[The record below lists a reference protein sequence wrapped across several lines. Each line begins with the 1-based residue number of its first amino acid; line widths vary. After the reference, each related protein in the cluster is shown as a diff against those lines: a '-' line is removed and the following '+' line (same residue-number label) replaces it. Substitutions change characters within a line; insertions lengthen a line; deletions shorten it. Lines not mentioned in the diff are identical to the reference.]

1 MKKGGIFIISSCLFI
16 SSCSFSFD
24 YGENVSNNYE
34 NITPYINIEKT
45 IETKYYDINIDEYAL
60 KMESNDTFI
69 CLFYTANCSAC
80 KGAKEKY
87 LTPYIEETKNKIFTI
102 DVYSDINLNNLEK
115 LRSYQPKDSTYV
127 RKNEDGVMVVSRPLI
142 QIVYEGQVIAYEKGL
157 TKNLL
162 YILYGYCL

>member
-1 MKKGGIFIISSCLFI
+1 ML
-16 SSCSFSFD
+16 
-24 YGENVSNNYE
+24 
-34 NITPYINIEKT
+34 
-45 IETKYYDINIDEYAL
+45 
-60 KMESNDTFI
+60 
-69 CLFYTANCSAC
+69 
-80 KGAKEKY
+80 
-87 LTPYIEETKNKIFTI
+87 I

>member
-60 KMESNDTFI
+60 KMERNDTFI
-69 CLFYTANCSAC
+69 
-80 KGAKEKY
+80 
-87 LTPYIEETKNKIFTI
+87 
-102 DVYSDINLNNLEK
+102 
-115 LRSYQPKDSTYV
+115 
-127 RKNEDGVMVVSRPLI
+127 
-142 QIVYEGQVIAYEKGL
+142 
-157 TKNLL
+157 
-162 YILYGYCL
+162 